1 MFHGNRATQPQP
13 VREFQWNNEIHSSF
27 LTWAW
32 WSRGQGQGWAMGRAE
47 AALLSVQLPFL
58 LFWHAKSESDGIC
71 WTLLS
76 FWSASPSRSLT
87 QTMGFFSLQRWWC
100 SLGLRSPERK
110 FRPWHEYGCCCVMC
124 WEGKVHETF
133 FLTLLK
139 SLMFA
144 TWTWHYMFFQTNI
157 SITKTN
163 KTWNKNWHWNRVNLS
178 CGFWSSLWVSPL
190 PHMCSASCTSLRR
203 DPGCSCT
210 FWFCHLHLSLPG
222 LRGTPPISTKAIV
235 ITARDL

>member
-1 MFHGNRATQPQP
+1 MEQGPGPGVGNGKGRGSSALCAVTIFTLLACEEWIWWNLLNTPLILKCQSQQKSHTDHGVLQSPKMMVLIRT
-13 VREFQWNNEIHSSF
+13 EIPWKKIQT
-27 LTWAW
+27 LTWIW
-32 WSRGQGQGWAMGRAE
+32 VL
-47 AALLSVQLPFL
+47 LLS
-58 LFWHAKSESDGIC
+58 
-71 WTLLS
+71 
-76 FWSASPSRSLT
+76 
-87 QTMGFFSLQRWWC
+87 
-100 SLGLRSPERK
+100 
-110 FRPWHEYGCCCVMC
+110 CVMC

-163 KTWNKNWHWNRVNLS
+163 KTWNKNWHWSRVNLS